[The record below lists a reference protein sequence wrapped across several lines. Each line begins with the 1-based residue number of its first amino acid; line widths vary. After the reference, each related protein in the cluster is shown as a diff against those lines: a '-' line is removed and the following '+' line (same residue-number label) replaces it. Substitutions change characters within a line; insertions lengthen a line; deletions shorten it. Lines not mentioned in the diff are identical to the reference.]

1 MKPRFP
7 TSRLLTSGVI
17 ASLMFAIGAIGLPL
31 SNYVAQAQTNSPTT
45 TPSPSPAAPPKGDAI
60 VQKMLGQWV
69 TKEPIAGDMVM
80 FVFAPNGKAYLIS
93 GESPDGKPLSREIQY
108 RVDATAQPMQIDFV
122 LSPDS
127 TVETVFEF
135 TSGNDFRVQMLD
147 TSPGKPRPTA
157 LNEDATVFQK
167 MSDSTTLPPN
177 TVPIK
182 GR

>member
-7 TSRLLTSGVI
+7 NPCLSAAI
-17 ASLMFAIGAIGLPL
+17 AGLMWAIVPIALP
-31 SNYVAQAQTNSPTT
+31 SNYRAQAQTNSPTT
-45 TPSPSPAAPPKGDAI
+45 TPAPAPAAPQTGDAI
-60 VQKMLGQWV
+60 VQKMQGQWV

-80 FVFAPNGKAYLIS
+80 FVFAPNGKGYLIS

-108 RVDATAQPMQIDFV
+108 RVDATTRPMHIDFV

-127 TVETVFEF
+127 TVATVFEF
-135 TSGNDFRVQMLD
+135 TPDNDFRVQILD
-147 TSPGKPRPTA
+147 TAPGKPRPTA
-157 LNEDATVFQK
+157 LSEDATVFQK